1 MNHVYKKVWSRV
13 RCCFV
18 AVSEAMTSACQNAGK
33 AMLISS
39 ALAPFFI
46 SSSVN
51 ALEVLS
57 GEVGTNQIRSQN
69 KYGAVYDNVTV
80 NGNLTHSASQGP
92 QYLYIGCT
100 NRSQETFPDIT
111 LTVNGNLTVANDGW
125 MALGH
130 NNQGSTP
137 AKGTLIV
144 NGNMNVY
151 GTVNV
156 GDRSTYHN
164 SSSEAHVTV
173 TDTLTIG
180 SGGIFQNNSD
190 GIYGSINLN
199 SEMNIANIR
208 NSGIFR
214 MFGGQS
220 VVGNFGNLSQ
230 EAGTFQ
236 QTANN
241 TYHFTGTVRLNGGSL
256 NTADSIVIGQRI
268 GKFSIGDSLI
278 LSGGTLVNRAL
289 ITQKAGNFVVEKGNY
304 SIETINKENG
314 TLSNAGTL
322 SITNFN
328 QSNGTTANSG
338 NLTIGHANLY
348 GFLSNTGTLTL
359 TGNVTSRGNLTSTG
373 ILNNRGNWTET
384 AHYAISGSLNNSGA
398 VNFQNGFEFASNGRL
413 NSTGTL
419 QTNNA
424 ANIFDSLGRQGQTAL
439 STVSLQAV
447 LPEET
452 KTALTDLFR
461 HYVPGSVAQSLIDHA
476 SFTGG
481 KVIVTGV
488 NLTTT
493 QRDDLVQ
500 AFKAKFGSAATLEF
514 QGTIAGVSHDDKLN
528 TQKVNELYDNVA
540 SLRDV
545 TILSHN
551 LEGEGKAVEI
561 GENGVKHSAG
571 FKGINEAASISVK
584 DGKTLELVGEKGENT
599 NFVMTAVNTVVDG
612 LS

>member
-1 MNHVYKKVWSRV
+1 MNKIFKKIWNKR
-13 RCCFV
+13 RGCFV

-125 MALGH
+125 IALGH

-214 MFGGQS
+214 MLGGQS
-220 VVGNFGNLSQ
+220 VVGNFGNLYQ

-236 QTANN
+236 QTPNN
-241 TYHFTGTVRLNGGSL
+241 IYHFSGTVRLNGGSL
-256 NTADSIVIGQRI
+256 DTADSIVIGQRT
-268 GKFSIGDSLI
+268 GNFSIGNSL
-278 LSGGTLVNRAL
+278 
-289 ITQKAGNFVVEKGNY
+289 
-304 SIETINKENG
+304 
-314 TLSNAGTL
+314 
-322 SITNFN
+322 
-328 QSNGTTANSG
+328 
-338 NLTIGHANLY
+338 
-348 GFLSNTGTLTL
+348 
-359 TGNVTSRGNLTSTG
+359 
-373 ILNNRGNWTET
+373 
-384 AHYAISGSLNNSGA
+384 
-398 VNFQNGFEFASNGRL
+398 
-413 NSTGTL
+413 
-419 QTNNA
+419 
-424 ANIFDSLGRQGQTAL
+424 
-439 STVSLQAV
+439 
-447 LPEET
+447 
-452 KTALTDLFR
+452 
-461 HYVPGSVAQSLIDHA
+461 VPP
-476 SFTGG
+476 
-481 KVIVTGV
+481 
-488 NLTTT
+488 
-493 QRDDLVQ
+493 
-500 AFKAKFGSAATLEF
+500 
-514 QGTIAGVSHDDKLN
+514 
-528 TQKVNELYDNVA
+528 
-540 SLRDV
+540 
-545 TILSHN
+545 
-551 LEGEGKAVEI
+551 
-561 GENGVKHSAG
+561 
-571 FKGINEAASISVK
+571 
-584 DGKTLELVGEKGENT
+584 
-599 NFVMTAVNTVVDG
+599 
-612 LS
+612 

>member
-1 MNHVYKKVWSRV
+1 MNKIFKKIWNKR
-13 RCCFV
+13 RGCFV

-164 SSSEAHVTV
+164 SSSKAHVTV

-180 SGGIFQNNSD
+180 SGGFFQNNSD

-208 NSGIFR
+208 NRGIFR
-214 MFGGQS
+214 MLGGQS
-220 VVGNFGNLSQ
+220 VVGNFGNLFQ

-241 TYHFTGTVRLNGGSL
+241 TYHFTGAVRLNGGSL

-278 LSGGTLVNRAL
+278 LSGGNLVNRAL

-328 QSNGTTANSG
+328 QSNGTTANSDNLSIG
-338 NLTIGHANLY
+338 NSNL
-348 GFLSNTGTLTL
+348 GGSLNNTGTLTL
-359 TGNVTSRGNLTSTG
+359 TGDVISRGNLTNNG
-373 ILNNRGNWTET
+373 NLNNRGNWTET
-384 AHYAISGSLNNSGA
+384 NRFTIAGNLNNSGFA
-398 VNFQNGFEFASNGRL
+398 NFQNGFQFGNGRL
-413 NSTGTL
+413 TSSGTI

-424 ANIFDSLGRQGQTAL
+424 LDVFDSLGNSGRQDLHYVAL
-439 STVSLQAV
+439 GSTTPQEVKAS
-447 LPEET
+447 
-452 KTALTDLFR
+452 LTDFFQKYL
-461 HYVPGSVAQSLIDHA
+461 PGTVAKTLADHA

-488 NLTTT
+488 NLTQT
-493 QRDDLVQ
+493 QAADLAK
-500 AFKAKFGSAATLEF
+500 AFKEQFFRVFA
-514 QGTIAGVSHDDKLN
+514 I
-528 TQKVNELYDNVA
+528 
-540 SLRDV
+540 
-545 TILSHN
+545 
-551 LEGEGKAVEI
+551 
-561 GENGVKHSAG
+561 
-571 FKGINEAASISVK
+571 
-584 DGKTLELVGEKGENT
+584 
-599 NFVMTAVNTVVDG
+599 
-612 LS
+612 